1 MFTLVYN
8 MTKMALNQQSG
19 PLSLASQFFHW
30 SLQYPSGGLLNIF
43 FAPKDQGMF
52 QINPTKEKI
61 TSALKFLQFVLFKDT
76 TDLSVSKALLR
87 ENLSTHN
94 TPTASNREGVIIWP
108 LLITLFLTLAL
119 LIILGWRLSYYKAR
133 GPRKESDEMI
143 SIFESRGENGSDVVK
158 KVRALSFGVQTF
170 LYSGLSNGQKTISEA
185 FRELEDALTIHLQ
198 NRSNDVIDILYRHL
212 QLKEMLSFEA
222 EMVRLMDVRVA
233 AFKSGNT
240 ALVNKV
246 ERVSHFLTDL
256 ISAER
261 NLTRVLKNE
270 CGRMEQCAKMI
281 ISLSAFTRHLT
292 PLPVGGNSLP
302 QLITALH
309 SLKVKLDPWFLL
321 VRNLHH
327 SLTQLRTRRSNHSS
341 THTIDLSPTVEAVWR
356 QVEMQVIS
364 LNRSV
369 QSLEQEVVSSLDKT
383 ARTCVTAA
391 VSSVGGVF
399 ACLHLFLGVFVGGFL
414 HTTVKERCLRKPR
427 RVRKGTSACRSSV
440 IHLCAFLFIT
450 AMLLTFL
457 VICTTFGSSLLYAEG
472 CVYLQEDKHLAI
484 FDSVLSG
491 YMQGI
496 WTQISGETVFGVPPP
511 KNLLTAVV
519 RDCGRSD
526 VGLFALI
533 GWNSFPDLPT
543 LLHSENVQ
551 GAIQEER
558 YDLMETL
565 QQVQKEMASEEGL
578 SHLNND
584 LSQLIAAHDEA
595 RNLTT
600 LQSAVP
606 SISASGKIFIEI
618 CLRAPEMKVVMG
630 EIASAAQSLES
641 LKEVEVLMKSFLL
654 WLVNTATMLRNSSG
668 LDTLVSDVYTDTTW
682 HLNALCEPLL
692 RPYVERL
699 FQCHALPG
707 HFTSLIDSV
716 CGEEG
721 LLARIYAWGVVVWI
735 EIILLFLFLLPL
747 IFGITAVNEV
757 LAE

>member
-1 MFTLVYN
+1 
-8 MTKMALNQQSG
+8 
-19 PLSLASQFFHW
+19 
-30 SLQYPSGGLLNIF
+30 
-43 FAPKDQGMF
+43 
-52 QINPTKEKI
+52 
-61 TSALKFLQFVLFKDT
+61 
-76 TDLSVSKALLR
+76 
-87 ENLSTHN
+87 
-94 TPTASNREGVIIWP
+94 
-108 LLITLFLTLAL
+108 
-119 LIILGWRLSYYKAR
+119 
-133 GPRKESDEMI
+133 MI

-158 KVRALSFGVQTF
+158 KVRALSVGVQTF

-198 NRSNDVIDILYRHL
+198 NRSDDVVDTLYRHL

-270 CGRMEQCAKMI
+270 CERMEQCAEMI
-281 ISLSAFTRHLT
+281 ISLSAATRQLT
-292 PLPVGGNSLP
+292 PIPVGGNSLP
-302 QLITALH
+302 QLVTALH

-321 VRNLHH
+321 VRNLNH
-327 SLTQLRTRRSNHSS
+327 SLTQLRTRLSNHSS

-369 QSLEQEVVSSLDKT
+369 QSLEQEVVSSLYKT

-391 VSSVGGVF
+391 VSLVGGVF
-399 ACLHLFLGVFVGGFL
+399 VCLHLFLGVFVGGFL
-414 HTTVKERCLRKPR
+414 HSAVKERCLRKPR

-472 CVYLQEDKHLAI
+472 CVYLQENKHLAM

-491 YMQGI
+491 YMQGV
-496 WTQISGETVFGVPPP
+496 WTQINGETVFGVPPP

-565 QQVQKEMASEEGL
+565 QQVQKEMASEEAL

-595 RNLTT
+595 RRAMKGFAPQRLNLAQIEEISQNLTT

-606 SISASGKIFIEI
+606 SISASGKIFTEI
-618 CLRAPEMKVVMG
+618 CLRAPEMKAVMG
-630 EIASAAQSLES
+630 DIASAAQSLES

-654 WLVNTATMLRNSSG
+654 WLVNTETVLRNSSG

-699 FQCHALPG
+699 FQCHGLPG

-721 LLARIYAWGVVVWI
+721 LLARIFAWGMVVWI

-757 LAE
+757 LAEVSD

>member
-1 MFTLVYN
+1 M
-8 MTKMALNQQSG
+8 
-19 PLSLASQFFHW
+19 
-30 SLQYPSGGLLNIF
+30 
-43 FAPKDQGMF
+43 
-52 QINPTKEKI
+52 
-61 TSALKFLQFVLFKDT
+61 
-76 TDLSVSKALLR
+76 
-87 ENLSTHN
+87 
-94 TPTASNREGVIIWP
+94 
-108 LLITLFLTLAL
+108 
-119 LIILGWRLSYYKAR
+119 LG
-133 GPRKESDEMI
+133 
-143 SIFESRGENGSDVVK
+143 FE
-158 KVRALSFGVQTF
+158 T
-170 LYSGLSNGQKTISEA
+170 
-185 FRELEDALTIHLQ
+185 
-198 NRSNDVIDILYRHL
+198 
-212 QLKEMLSFEA
+212 

-246 ERVSHFLTDL
+246 ERVSHFLTEL

-261 NLTRVLKNE
+261 NMTRVLKNE
-270 CGRMEQCAKMI
+270 CGHMEQCAEMI
-281 ISLSAFTRHLT
+281 ISLNASTRHLN
-292 PLPVGGNSLP
+292 PIPVGGNSLP

-309 SLKVKLDPWFLL
+309 SLKVKLHPWFLL

-327 SLTQLRTRRSNHSS
+327 SLTQLRTRLSNHPS
-341 THTIDLSPTVEAVWR
+341 TYTIDLSPTVEAVWR

-364 LNRSV
+364 LDRSV

-399 ACLHLFLGVFVGGFL
+399 VCLHLFLGVFVGGFL
-414 HTTVKERCLRKPR
+414 QTAVKERCLRKPR

-457 VICTTFGSSLLYAEG
+457 TICTTFGSSLLYAEG
-472 CVYLQEDKHLAI
+472 CAYLQENKHLAM

-491 YMQGI
+491 YIQGV
-496 WTQISGETVFGVPPP
+496 WTQISGETAFGVPPP
-511 KNLLTAVV
+511 KNLLTAVF

-551 GAIQEER
+551 GAIQEKR

-565 QQVQKEMASEEGL
+565 QQVQKEMASEEAL

-584 LSQLIAAHDEA
+584 LSQLIEAHDEA
-595 RNLTT
+595 RRAMKGFAPQRLNLAQLEEISQNLTT

-606 SISASGKIFIEI
+606 SISASGKIFTEI
-618 CLRAPEMKVVMG
+618 CLRAPEMKAVMG
-630 EIASAAQSLES
+630 EIALAAQSLES
-641 LKEVEVLMKSFLL
+641 LKEVEVLTKSFLL
-654 WLVNTATMLRNSSG
+654 WLVNTVTVLRNSSG
-668 LDTLVSDVYTDTTW
+668 LDSLVSDVYTDTTW

-699 FQCHALPG
+699 FQCHRLPG
-707 HFTSLIDSV
+707 HFTSLFDSV

-721 LLARIYAWGVVVWI
+721 LLARIYAWGVVVWF

-747 IFGITAVNEV
+747 IFGITVVNEV
-757 LAE
+757 LAEVSD